1 MNIHGSDTDARQ
13 LPELSPATEK
23 DPEVVREQLGRL
35 PRGVDSIGARCVC
48 GRPTVVVTRPRLDD
62 GTPFPTTFYLTCPPI
77 VRGCSTLEAEH
88 VMEDLN
94 EWIRT
99 DEDAARHYR
108 DAHNSYIAF
117 RRTLGEVPEIDGVS
131 AGGMPTRVK
140 CLHALVAHSL
150 VAGPGGNPV
159 GDKALEILAERNL
172 WQSDRCM
179 C

>member
-23 DPEVVREQLGRL
+23 DLEVVREQLGRL

-117 RRTLGEVPEIDGVS
+117 RRTLG
-131 AGGMPTRVK
+131 
-140 CLHALVAHSL
+140 
-150 VAGPGGNPV
+150 
-159 GDKALEILAERNL
+159 
-172 WQSDRCM
+172 
-179 C
+179 